1 MVTSFFPGINSLLP
15 SPSSDKL
22 EQSPEFLDR
31 ILLAANVDKG
41 LIYMIGMWRRL

>member
-1 MVTSFFPGINSLLP
+1 VVTSFFPGINSLLP
-15 SPSSDKL
+15 GPGSDKL

-41 LIYMIGMWRRL
+41 LIYMVGMWRRL